1 MKRLKPLD
9 IVRTSFGTVCVVNE
23 VSSNGDVS
31 LVLPLGSIQKSAWY
45 EPAELVFIA
54 SAKQLVDKTP
64 GLTRAKPK
72 REKRHYSPVF
82 LEMYNAL
89 NDMYAD
95 KFGTPTG
102 RSTDDIVKVCLGK

>member
-23 VSSNGDVS
+23 VSSDGDVS
-31 LVLPLGSIQKSAWY
+31 LVLPMGSGQKYAWY
-45 EPAELVFIA
+45 KPSELVFIA
-54 SAKQLVDKTP
+54 RVKDLVEQTP
-64 GLTRAKPK
+64 GLTQDKPK
-72 REKRHYSPVF
+72 REMPHYPKVF
-82 LEMYNAL
+82 DDMIDDL

-102 RSTDDIVKVCLGK
+102 RDHQGMN